1 MRRWATWDTLKHSK
15 VSRWFIKKYAK
26 RFNIDKVW
34 LCCRKKAPMSGG
46 PWASIKSAN
55 YRRSSFVVRHLACQA
70 AHQPGISDLEK
81 ESRSGSSSRWVTH
94 QIGVKPLVLCLGRFR
109 LAAYS
114 MSPRTLTSVSLW
126 FWTYHFFHSTGSNPK
141 SSPLSFRSAS
151 RTFEFLTTTVLGP
164 PEPPVE
170 NP

>member
-55 YRRSSFVVRHLACQA
+55 YRRSSFVVRHLAWT
-70 AHQPGISDLEK
+70 
-81 ESRSGSSSRWVTH
+81 ESRTRRVF
-94 QIGVKPLVLCLGRFR
+94 IV
-109 LAAYS
+109 
-114 MSPRTLTSVSLW
+114 
-126 FWTYHFFHSTGSNPK
+126 
-141 SSPLSFRSAS
+141 SSPIAQWIDILVSARLQELSIFINVHSRPFAVFPWFIFNRKWTGIHLNSVIMSSAQLGLNPDLD
-151 RTFEFLTTTVLGP
+151 EFLLSIRELESKKREYFTWVF
-164 PEPPVE
+164 
-170 NP
+170 